1 MLWIMSDNQSI
12 NESISDMEL
21 SCAIL
26 DCVFIFEFAI
36 AICQSLAY
44 SVILCLICECL
55 FIKGKV
61 SWNLY
66 GDLNICIFLRVKI

>member
-1 MLWIMSDNQSI
+1 MYILCCELCPLINQ
-12 NESISDMEL
+12 SISDMEL
-21 SCAIL
+21 SYAIL

-36 AICQSLAY
+36 AICQSLAAAY

-61 SWNLY
+61 S
-66 GDLNICIFLRVKI
+66 

>member
-12 NESISDMEL
+12 SDMEL
-21 SCAIL
+21 SYAIL
-26 DCVFIFEFAI
+26 DCGFIFEFAI

-61 SWNLY
+61 SWNLH